1 MSRAKAFALGRR
13 GGMTEYSRG
22 IPAVVVTDNPRC
34 SNQSLCFGLKR
45 RSDRTHASIRG
56 PYGNRGCAAPE
67 ICDDGKPVRSIPT
80 MPPAVRFLSSGER
93 NRRKKAAKGDLRR
106 RKSRRHRFPG
116 KRKSREN
123 SQVLDCS
130 SSSPRSSRLRGDHEQ
145 DRRFPPLDPP
155 SEGRGT
161 GALHSRKRVEICE
174 VNRPNAGVFSLSF
187 SRLS

>member
-56 PYGNRGCAAPE
+56 LYGNRGCAAPE

-93 NRRKKAAKGDLRR
+93 NRRKKAAKGTFVVANLAGIVFPVSERAGKT
-106 RKSRRHRFPG
+106 RK
-116 KRKSREN
+116 
-123 SQVLDCS
+123 CS
-130 SSSPRSSRLRGDHEQ
+130 IA
-145 DRRFPPLDPP
+145 PPLHPEALGFGVIMNGIGGFPHWILLPRD
-155 SEGRGT
+155 EGRELCT
-161 GALHSRKRVEICE
+161 VEKE
-174 VNRPNAGVFSLSF
+174 SKSARSTDRTLEYSV
-187 SRLS
+187 